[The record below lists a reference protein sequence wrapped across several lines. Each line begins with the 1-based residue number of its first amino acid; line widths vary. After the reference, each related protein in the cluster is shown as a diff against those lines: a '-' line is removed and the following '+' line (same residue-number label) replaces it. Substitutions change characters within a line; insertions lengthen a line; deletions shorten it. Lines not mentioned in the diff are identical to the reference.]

1 VGTQFREDWVPIV
14 GQTQSE
20 PRQLAF
26 LTDNALALRGQG
38 IYLNQQRSVAHWGD
52 RTMQIK
58 STANNR
64 RRAVDELRR
73 SRAYLAEAQKLSHTG
88 SFGWTVS
95 VEDIFWSE
103 ETFRIFEY
111 DLTVKPTLSLVLQ
124 RTHPD
129 DRDFV
134 QKTVD
139 LASSRK
145 TTVDVEH
152 RLLMPNGAVKYV
164 HVVANAVQGDIGDLE
179 YVGAVTDVTATR
191 QAELQLRQSV
201 QSLRLTLESLP
212 GLVWTMLP
220 NGTVDFC
227 NERILNYC
235 GKSLDE
241 LQDLTCVWH
250 PDEIE
255 AKVKQLKHFLSAGT
269 PNKDEFRLL
278 RFDGVYR
285 WHECRVQPMRD
296 ESGEI
301 IRWYG
306 LLWDIDERK
315 QVEEE
320 KWKALD
326 EIKELRE
333 KLYQE
338 NLALKEEIDQ
348 ASMFEEIVGC
358 SDSLRQV
365 LVQVTRV
372 APTDST
378 VLITGETG
386 TGKELIAR
394 AIHNRS
400 RRSDRPFVRVNC
412 AAIPQSLI
420 ASELFGHEKGAFTG
434 AIQRRLGR
442 FELANGGTILLDEV
456 GDLPA
461 ETQVTLLR
469 VLQEREIER
478 VGGSQLIP
486 VDVRVLAATHRSVRA
501 LIETGSFRQDLFYR
515 LNVFPIH
522 VPSLRERVDDIPLL
536 MEYLIERYA
545 RKAGKEIRKV
555 SGKAIELFRSYN
567 WPGNIRELQNV
578 IERAIVL
585 SNDDTFRVDE
595 NWLRQ
600 LDGTSYLPGRSGE
613 GLEAHSQS
621 MRVTPE
627 RGMRRID
634 VVQQKELIEAAL
646 ARSGGRVAGSHGAA
660 AMLGIPRQTLDSKI
674 VSLGIVKDQFKPR

>member
-1 VGTQFREDWVPIV
+1 MT
-14 GQTQSE
+14 T
-20 PRQLAF
+20 
-26 LTDNALALRGQG
+26 N
-38 IYLNQQRSVAHWGD
+38 
-52 RTMQIK
+52 
-58 STANNR
+58 STATDR
-64 RRAVDELRR
+64 GRAVDELRR

-88 SFGWTVS
+88 SFGWTIS
-95 VEDIFWSE
+95 EEEIFWSE

-111 DLTVKPTLSLVLQ
+111 DLAVKPTVSLILQ

-134 QKTVD
+134 QKTID
-139 LASSRK
+139 LASSGR
-145 TTVDVEH
+145 TTFDVEH
-152 RLLMPNGAVKYV
+152 RLLMPDGTVKYV
-164 HVVANAVQGDIGDLE
+164 HVVANAVQDGRGDLE
-179 YVGAVTDVTATR
+179 YIGAVTDITKTR
-191 QAELQLRQSV
+191 HAELQLRQSE
-201 QSLRLTLESLP
+201 QSLRLTLEVLP

-227 NERILNYC
+227 NEQILSYC
-235 GKSLDE
+235 GKTLDQ

-255 AKVKQLKHFLSAGT
+255 EKVGQLRRFLASGT
-269 PNKDEFRLL
+269 PNEDEFRLL
-278 RFDGVYR
+278 RHDGIYR
-285 WHECRVQPMRD
+285 WHQCRVRPLRD
-296 ESGEI
+296 EAGEI

-315 QVEEE
+315 QAEEE
-320 KWKALD
+320 RGKAFD
-326 EIKELRE
+326 EVRKLRDQ
-333 KLYQE
+333 LYQE
-338 NLALKEEIDQ
+338 NLVLKEEVDQ

-358 SDSLRQV
+358 SDALRQV
-365 LVQVTRV
+365 LVQVTKV

-400 RRSDRPFVRVNC
+400 RRSDRPFLRVNC

-434 AIQRRLGR
+434 ATQRRLGR

-456 GDLPA
+456 GDLPP
-461 ETQVTLLR
+461 ETQVALLR

-486 VDVRVLAATHRSVRA
+486 VDVRVLAATNRNVSA
-501 LIETGSFRQDLFYR
+501 LIEAGSFRQDLFYR

-536 MEYLIERYA
+536 VEYLIERYA
-545 RKAGKEIRKV
+545 KNAGKEIKSISRKTMD
-555 SGKAIELFRSYN
+555 LFQSYD

-578 IERAIVL
+578 IERAVVL
-585 SNDDTFRVDE
+585 SNDNTFRVDE
-595 NWLRQ
+595 RWLRRFDSVNSPFDQSGRRLETQHQ
-600 LDGTSYLPGRSGE
+600 L
-613 GLEAHSQS
+613 A
-621 MRVTPE
+621 RVAPQK
-627 RGMRRID
+627 GIGRID
-634 VVQQKELIEAAL
+634 AHRQKELIETAL
-646 ARSGGRVAGSHGAA
+646 AKSGGRVAGVHGAA
-660 AMLGIPRQTLDSKI
+660 AILGIPRQTLDSKI
-674 VSLGIVKDQFKPR
+674 VSLGIVKDRFKSS

>member
-1 VGTQFREDWVPIV
+1 MKSKSIATNRGGT
-14 GQTQSE
+14 
-20 PRQLAF
+20 
-26 LTDNALALRGQG
+26 
-38 IYLNQQRSVAHWGD
+38 
-52 RTMQIK
+52 
-58 STANNR
+58 
-64 RRAVDELRR
+64 VDELRR

-95 VEDIFWSE
+95 EEEIFWSE

-111 DLTVKPTLSLVLQ
+111 HLTVKPTVSLILQ
-124 RTHPD
+124 RTHPA

-134 QKTVD
+134 RKTID
-139 LASSRK
+139 LASSRR

-152 RLLMPNGAVKYV
+152 RLLMPDGTVKYV
-164 HVVANAVQGDIGDLE
+164 HVVANAVEDGRGDLE
-179 YVGAVTDVTATR
+179 YIGAVTDITKTR
-191 QAELQLRQSV
+191 HAELQLRQSE
-201 QSLRLTLESLP
+201 QSLRLTLEVLP

-227 NERILNYC
+227 NEQILNYC
-235 GKSLDE
+235 GKTLDQ

-255 AKVKQLKHFLSAGT
+255 AKVEQLRRFLSAGT
-269 PNKDEFRLL
+269 PNEDEFRLL
-278 RFDGVYR
+278 RHDGIYR
-285 WHECRVQPMRD
+285 WHQCRVRPLRN
-296 ESGEI
+296 ETGEI

-315 QVEEE
+315 QAEEE
-320 KWKALD
+320 RRKALD
-326 EIKELRE
+326 ETKKLRDQ
-333 KLYQE
+333 LYQE

-348 ASMFEEIVGC
+348 ASMFEEIVGS
-358 SDSLRQV
+358 SDALRQV

-434 AIQRRLGR
+434 ATQRRLGR

-456 GDLPA
+456 GDLPS
-461 ETQVTLLR
+461 ETQVALLR

-501 LIETGSFRQDLFYR
+501 LIEAGSFRQDLFYR
-515 LNVFPIH
+515 LNVFPIQ

-536 MEYLIERYA
+536 VEYFIERYA
-545 RKAGKEIRKV
+545 RKAGKEIKKISRKTM
-555 SGKAIELFRSYN
+555 ELFQGYD

-600 LDGTSYLPGRSGE
+600 FDQFGQ
-613 GLEAHSQS
+613 GLETNRQPAQVTQE
-621 MRVTPE
+621 RV
-627 RGMRRID
+627 MRRID
-634 VVQQKELIEAAL
+634 GVRQKELIEAAL
-646 ARSGGRVAGSHGAA
+646 AKSGGRVAGPHGAA
-660 AMLGIPRQTLDSKI
+660 VMLGIPRQTLDSKI
-674 VSLGIVKDQFKPR
+674 VSLGIVKDRFKPR